1 MNIPILETK
10 GVVEKGKAWG
20 HKIGYPTAN
29 IPCSSTVLSGTYAG
43 QVTIAG
49 DTIVRAAAIYVD
61 PKRKLLESH
70 ILDFSGDLY
79 GQTITVTLLKKVAE
93 AKEFQDETMLK
104 QFITDTVAK
113 VKEFFRDKE

>member
-1 MNIPILETK
+1 MEPILQTE

-29 IPCSSTVLSGTYAG
+29 IPCPSTSLSGTYAG
-43 QVTIAG
+43 QVILSG

-79 GQTITVTLLKKVAE
+79 GQTITVTLLEKVAD
-93 AKEFQDETMLK
+93 AQTFQDEGALK
-104 QFITDTVAK
+104 QFIDDTVLK
-113 VKEFFRDKE
+113 VRSFFERKK